1 MATSRPRS
9 ALLCLIAASTLAA
22 LPAQAA
28 QMPSSRSDLYYRLG
42 GTDPASR
49 AANPSATIVRL
60 GLAGAARLNYSCGRF
75 DFEVSF
81 QNLMSNFAAIGT
93 TVTAAVSAGIA
104 ALPMYLFQRAQPG
117 LYELFQTYAKKA
129 ETAIEIAT
137 TSCEQM
143 EAEAKA
149 GKDPYDYFKR
159 LAQGEAWKTQAATTN
174 DVVQAKINA
183 TQQDGIGGFMWVGG
197 IPAAG
202 KDMAAARIVYDT
214 VYAGY
219 NVTLNRPPLAGP
231 AGLPAVRLTKTFS
244 TPAAA
249 ATFATDVLGD
259 TEIATCSE
267 PGCPIPGASM
277 GLGLIQKFEL
287 EIPGT
292 TMALATA
299 MAAPVPS
306 NTQLEDASAPG
317 VLISRGVIDALR
329 ELPAVERE
337 IAADKLARDVA
348 LARTIDKAL
357 QVRNLL
363 LTARMIPAVNI
374 AANQDIETK
383 LSELNRYIDDLLFE
397 SEVRKKIASST
408 ASVLLGNFEATR
420 RTSTGVSTGHPVD
433 PTTFEGGRVR

>member
-22 LPAQAA
+22 SPAQAA

-183 TQQDGIGGFMWVGG
+183 TQLDGENGFRWIGGIQASGRGM
-197 IPAAG
+197 P
-202 KDMAAARIVYDT
+202 AARIVHDT

-219 NVTLNRPPLAGP
+219 NVTLNRPHLAGA
-231 AGLPAVRLTKTFS
+231 AGLPSVRLTKSFP
-244 TPAAA
+244 TPSAA
-249 ATFATDVLGD
+249 ATFAADVLGD
-259 TEIATCSE
+259 IEISTCSA
-267 PGCPIPGASM
+267 PGCPAPGGTP
-277 GLGLIQKFEL
+277 GLGLIQQFEQ
-287 EIPGT
+287 EIPNST
-292 TMALATA
+292 TALNAA
-299 MAAPVPS
+299 MAAAVPS
-306 NTQLEDASAPG
+306 DIQLEDASAPG

-329 ELPAVERE
+329 ELPAVERA

-363 LTARMIPAVNI
+363 LTGRMIPDVNI
-374 AANQDIETK
+374 AASQQIETK
-383 LSELNRYIDDLLFE
+383 LAELNRYIDDLLFE
-397 SEVRKKIASST
+397 REVRKKIASST